1 MCITNKK
8 NFNLK
13 TNNIYE
19 KTGVRQNQ
27 QQQENW
33 DCTRT
38 LSSKKMIIAEKKFYY
53 RIQSFL

>member
-1 MCITNKK
+1 MK
-8 NFNLK
+8 
-13 TNNIYE
+13 

-33 DCTRT
+33 DWNRT

-53 RIQSFL
+53 RIQSFFITILKFCEQLNMLKQ